1 MEIQTLSSNPLITK
15 DYVSSDYTKA
25 FNLPALIESMKMS
38 LQWANKELNAMILL
52 KGRNKQIILTS
63 IHDGTEIE
71 SFQSK
76 DSVTFHILEGKLK
89 LSTIYDTVILTE
101 GQLMTITNKIKYHL
115 TTEEDTVFL
124 LTASETVTEAICN

>member
-1 MEIQTLSSNPLITK
+1 MEFQTLSSNPFITK
-15 DYVSSDYTKA
+15 NYISSDYTKA
-25 FNLPALIESMKMS
+25 FNLPALIESMKKS
-38 LQWANKELNAMILL
+38 HKWACNELNAMILL

-76 DSVTFHILEGKLK
+76 DSVTFHILEGKLR
-89 LSTIYDTVILTE
+89 LNTLFDSVILGE
-101 GQLMTITNKIKYHL
+101 GQLMTITNKVKYYL

-124 LTASETVTEAICN
+124 LTISESNSDANRN